1 MALQGQL
8 PYEGS
13 SLLQLTSLTSA
24 LAFLVPLRQN
34 KKELEGHV
42 WLLNYLVLNV
52 VFSLRTHWPEQV
64 LICKGFGVAAEH
76 VDSHGAVSAPSVL
89 PTQVSFPERL
99 SGYTCSWCCN

>member
-24 LAFLVPLRQN
+24 HAFLVPLRQN
-34 KKELEGHV
+34 KKELEGHI
-42 WLLNYLVLNV
+42 WLLNSLVLNV

-64 LICKGFGVAAEH
+64 SVGPL
-76 VDSHGAVSAPSVL
+76 SARDLGMQLSRWIFMEQSVPL
-89 PTQVSFPERL
+89 LYYLLKSAFQ
-99 SGYTCSWCCN
+99 